1 MLGRQRNKQLK
12 TERAPDRRSVRGLF
26 HEPTGAEMTWT
37 LWGDGLDPM
46 DEGLTE
52 EEAREAVA
60 EHEASGLHE
69 VYAES
74 EDGEVIE

>member
-1 MLGRQRNKQLK
+1 
-12 TERAPDRRSVRGLF
+12 
-26 HEPTGAEMTWT
+26 
-37 LWGDGLDPM
+37 M

-60 EHEASGLHE
+60 EHEVGGRHE

>member
-1 MLGRQRNKQLK
+1 
-12 TERAPDRRSVRGLF
+12 
-26 HEPTGAEMTWT
+26 
-37 LWGDGLDPM
+37 M

-52 EEAREAVA
+52 EEAREAVDDLC
-60 EHEASGLHE
+60 ESGHN

>member
-1 MLGRQRNKQLK
+1 
-12 TERAPDRRSVRGLF
+12 
-26 HEPTGAEMTWT
+26 
-37 LWGDGLDPM
+37 M

-60 EHEASGLHE
+60 EHESSGQHD

-74 EDGEVIE
+74 EYGEVIE

>member
-1 MLGRQRNKQLK
+1 
-12 TERAPDRRSVRGLF
+12 
-26 HEPTGAEMTWT
+26 MTSWT

-52 EEAREAVA
+52 EEAREAVD
-60 EHEASGLHE
+60 EHEASGQHG

>member
-1 MLGRQRNKQLK
+1 
-12 TERAPDRRSVRGLF
+12 
-26 HEPTGAEMTWT
+26 
-37 LWGDGLDPM
+37 M

-60 EHEASGLHE
+60 EHEASGKHD

-74 EDGEVIE
+74 EDGEVLE